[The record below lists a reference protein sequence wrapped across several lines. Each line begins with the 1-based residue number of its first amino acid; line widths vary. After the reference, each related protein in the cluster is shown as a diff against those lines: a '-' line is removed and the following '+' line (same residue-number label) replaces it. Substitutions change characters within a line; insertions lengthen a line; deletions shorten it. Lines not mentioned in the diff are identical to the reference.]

1 MDEKTVLLLLG
12 LYGYV
17 AFALILHTA
26 KKTLLGEPSHWPK
39 IRRYFDAVVGLISVI
54 YSLQITQKDL
64 RLVTTL
70 YGLSLMANSV
80 RGPLGVGRWGTGSRK
95 AFNYVANSYII
106 LSLFL
111 MAPAVKKL
119 TGLEPVL
126 VLIPLFLGTYYAIW
140 GWRR

>member
-26 KKTLLGEPSHWPK
+26 KKTLLGEQSRWPQ
-39 IRRYFDAVVGLISVI
+39 IRRYSDAVVGLISVI
-54 YSLQITQKDL
+54 YSLQIPQKDL
-64 RLVTTL
+64 RLATAL
-70 YGLSLMANSV
+70 YGISLLVNSL
-80 RGPLGVGRWGTGSRK
+80 RGPLGVGKWNTGARK

-106 LSLFL
+106 LALFL

-126 VLIPLFLGTYYAIW
+126 VLIPLFLGTYYLVW